1 MRVNKEIPVADL
13 FLRSL
18 VGALGGI
25 SATGPMTIG
34 MICLHRRL
42 PHRHR
47 YALPPRE
54 ITLHAVKALGLQG
67 KLGSTARA
75 AITLINHFG
84 YGALA
89 ASVYSLVEARVPT
102 SPIVKGPLFG
112 ALVWL
117 VSYLGLLPATG
128 VLESATEHPRSRNAL
143 MFAVHLLW
151 GLVVGVFVDT
161 LLSEKKSVFG
171 ALVASSPLPH
181 KDRK

>member
-1 MRVNKEIPVADL
+1 MPESQETPVAKV
-13 FLRSL
+13 FLRTL

-42 PHRHR
+42 PLRHR

-54 ITLHAVKALGLQG
+54 ITLHAAKALGLQE
-67 KLGSTARA
+67 KLSPTARA
-75 AITLINHFG
+75 AFTLINHFG

-89 ASVYSLVEARVPT
+89 ASVYALVEARVPT
-102 SPIVKGPLFG
+102 SPIVKGPFFG

-143 MFAVHLLW
+143 MLAVHLLW

-171 ALVASSPLPH
+171 ALLASSPLPH
-181 KDRK
+181 KDRQ